1 MGSLEARLALDSSH
15 VSQSFWHRVVLPAS
29 ASSAHPHQQPQTSLA
44 AVVYGC
50 GVGAAQCVGVVACR
64 SHGAASTGGETT
76 AAAIAV
82 LRSLAVV
89 AADRGYQALSS
100 LQENPCLSRLI
111 REGSGVWYR
120 FQLLSLID
128 KDEVLGFRL
137 HLADELIDVALT
149 CPNGS
154 QVSYL
159 SAMVL

>member
-1 MGSLEARLALDSSH
+1 MGPLEARLALDSSH

-44 AVVYGC
+44 SVVYGC

-120 FQLLSLID
+120 FQLLMLARVHHVPRVPPSVVSSL
-128 KDEVLGFRL
+128 
-137 HLADELIDVALT
+137 
-149 CPNGS
+149 S
-154 QVSYL
+154 S
-159 SAMVL
+159 